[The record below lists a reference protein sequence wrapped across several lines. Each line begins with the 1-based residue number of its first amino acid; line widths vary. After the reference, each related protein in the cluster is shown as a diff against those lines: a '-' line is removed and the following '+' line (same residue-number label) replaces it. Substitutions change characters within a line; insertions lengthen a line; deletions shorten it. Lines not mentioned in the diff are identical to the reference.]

1 METPSFKESRR
12 VTISVEA
19 LQQHDDEEP
28 AALHD
33 DAVAHV
39 LSRGPEMSTT
49 SEQEE
54 AERDAVLNRG
64 VQQTE
69 KYDISPASVERPK

>member
-54 AERDAVLNRG
+54 AERVAALNHG
-64 VQQTE
+64 VHKAE
-69 KYDISPASVERPK
+69 ENGMSPADV